1 MLIIFGLYACRD
13 PGRYGRFR
21 RASEYYEAGVK
32 FRRWDAAD
40 GVSRRPMLDV
50 KFTDGGVLKMAL
62 QTVNE
67 RTGYILRN
75 VLAYEQK
82 YLQTAMSA
90 SRSYVATY
98 VVFMSQLLG
107 GPEDVALLS
116 RRGVIEHM
124 LGNDDDVCAL
134 FRGLADGLVF
144 DPDAGHY
151 MNPVGVKLDGHCRS
165 SLPRWRSWIVRHRF
179 SNPWLVAAWA
189 FGASAVLGTIIQ
201 TVYCVLAYYRTS
213 N

>member
-1 MLIIFGLYACRD
+1 MR
-13 PGRYGRFR
+13 
-21 RASEYYEAGVK
+21 
-32 FRRWDAAD
+32 FRRWDADD
-40 GVSRRPMLDV
+40 GSRLPLLDV
-50 KFTDGGVLKMAL
+50 KFVDGVLRMAL

-67 RTGYILRN
+67 KTGYILRN

-82 YLQTAMSA
+82 YYRTATSA
-90 SRSYVATY
+90 SSSYVTTY
-98 VVFMSQLLG
+98 VKFMSQLLSS
-107 GPEDVALLS
+107 PEDVALLS
-116 RRGVIEHM
+116 RRGVIKHL

-144 DPDAGHY
+144 DPDAEHY
-151 MNPVGVKLDGHCRS
+151 LNPVGVALQSYCLS

-189 FGASAVLGTIIQ
+189 FGASAVLGTIVQ
-201 TVYCVLAYYRTS
+201 TVYSILAYYRR